1 MRFEQAKVA
10 APDRIGSAVAAA
22 EDQPRQERLRT
33 ALAVEGVLPMV
44 LAHRLGDVRILLRD
58 LGLTIAHGL
67 PECVVDD
74 A

>member
-1 MRFEQAKVA
+1 
-10 APDRIGSAVAAA
+10 
-22 EDQPRQERLRT
+22 
-33 ALAVEGVLPMV
+33 MV